1 MFQAV
6 VLPAARTPGLGDQPR
21 SDTRQLREKPLHT
34 CTERYATLWPNMPR
48 LPVQCHMH
56 AHVLPTPSSASP
68 SLPPPDFLSVA
79 TCLQVQ
85 MNTDPNGDGVGNE
98 YVQFKRRA

>member
-1 MFQAV
+1 MHRTLRNTLAQHAAAAGAM
-6 VLPAARTPGLGDQPR
+6 PHART
-21 SDTRQLREKPLHT
+21 
-34 CTERYATLWPNMPR
+34 C
-48 LPVQCHMH
+48 
-56 AHVLPTPSSASP
+56 VLPTPSSASP